1 MKKFTKTVA
10 LMLACMFLLSFSLIG
25 CKTDSGED
33 GKLAQTASITYADG
47 TLSWAAV
54 EGAESYDV
62 TVYEKGSSEEA
73 LETQTVTK
81 TTLDVSLLAAGE
93 YTAGVIAKAEGKT
106 AGDEKKADFTVAEA
120 LSALDTPTGFAY
132 ADGKVTWTAV
142 AGAKSGYNVTVTKK
156 SDGSS
161 VINKDV
167 TAAEL
172 DVSELKMACSLLFT
186 LPGVPF
192 VYAGDEIGMRHLFLP
207 SKEGGYDRTGDR
219 TPLQWDHTPQ
229 YGFSTCPDTYL
240 PQDMAS
246 DAPTVADQEAEEGS
260 LLRYVRALLTFRRN
274 TPELQADAP
283 FEPVWMGQGG
293 YPFVYRRGGLMLALN
308 AAADAREIPFPVG
321 DPLFL
326 AGKISPTDAGAR
338 LDGQSFVIWRA

>member
-1 MKKFTKTVA
+1 MRDGARSYFHKEARGDLNRFLNEYVHRY
-10 LMLACMFLLSFSLIG
+10 LLSRESGFICLI
-25 CKTDSGED
+25 TSNHD
-33 GKLAQTASITYADG
+33 TRRP
-47 TLSWAAV
+47 
-54 EGAESYDV
+54 
-62 TVYEKGSSEEA
+62 A
-73 LETQTVTK
+73 L
-81 TTLDVSLLAAGE
+81 
-93 YTAGVIAKAEGKT
+93 
-106 AGDEKKADFTVAEA
+106 
-120 LSALDTPTGFAY
+120 
-132 ADGKVTWTAV
+132 
-142 AGAKSGYNVTVTKK
+142 
-156 SDGSS
+156 
-161 VINKDV
+161 
-167 TAAEL
+167 EL
-172 DVSELKMACSLLFT
+172 DVSELKMAYSLLFT

-283 FEPVWMGQGG
+283 FEAVWMGQDG

-308 AAADAREIPFPVG
+308 AAADAREIPFPAG

-326 AGKISPTDAGAR
+326 AGKVSPTDAGAR
-338 LDGQSFVIWRA
+338 LDG